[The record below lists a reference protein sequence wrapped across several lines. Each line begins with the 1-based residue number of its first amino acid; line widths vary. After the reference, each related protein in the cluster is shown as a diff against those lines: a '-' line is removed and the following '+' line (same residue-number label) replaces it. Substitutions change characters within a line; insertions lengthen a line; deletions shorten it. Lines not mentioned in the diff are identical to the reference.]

1 METALLYVAGAVL
14 LGLAGVGVGVGVG
27 VLGARFL
34 EGIARQPELLP
45 MLRTQFFIVMGLG
58 DAIPIGKR
66 SRQALHILA
75 SRPAPAGGQH
85 KH

>member
-34 EGIARQPELLP
+34 EGIASQPELLP
-45 MLRTQFFIVMGLG
+45 MLRTQFFIVMGLV
-58 DAIPIGKR
+58 DAIPIIGVAI
-66 SRQALHILA
+66 ALYIMFA
-75 SRPAPAGGQH
+75 VVGG
-85 KH
+85 

>member
-1 METALLYVAGAVL
+1 MEIALLYVAGAVL

-45 MLRTQFFIVMGLG
+45 MLRTQFFIVILV
-58 DAIPIGKR
+58 DAIPIIGVAI
-66 SRQALHILA
+66 ALYIMFA
-75 SRPAPAGGQH
+75 VVGG
-85 KH
+85 

>member
-34 EGIARQPELLP
+34 VGTARQPELLP
-45 MLRTQFFIVMGLG
+45 MLRTQFFIVMGLV
-58 DAIPIGKR
+58 DAIPIIGVAI
-66 SRQALHILA
+66 ALYIMFA
-75 SRPAPAGGQH
+75 VVGG
-85 KH
+85 

>member
-1 METALLYVAGAVL
+1 MENALLYVAGAVL

-45 MLRTQFFIVMGLG
+45 MLRTQIFIVMGLV
-58 DAIPIGKR
+58 DAIPIIGVAI
-66 SRQALHILA
+66 ALYIMFA
-75 SRPAPAGGQH
+75 VVGG
-85 KH
+85 

>member
-34 EGIARQPELLP
+34 EGIAQQPELLP
-45 MLRTQFFIVMGLG
+45 MLRTQFFIVMGLV
-58 DAIPIGKR
+58 DAIPIIGVAI
-66 SRQALHILA
+66 ALYIMFA
-75 SRPAPAGGQH
+75 VVGG
-85 KH
+85 